1 MTLSSLSAV
10 KVRRNKG
17 MDVNMKEKKKK
28 KKKDTSSENTP
39 EEFYLT

>member
-28 KKKDTSSENTP
+28 KKDTSSENTP